1 MQPVDSGLGNEIKR
15 RIGKI
20 SSAWLANE
28 SNLLRWEGGRVST
41 PPQPDD
47 VAPLTASDRRCLMA
61 QWAAESWFDICALA
75 AGPKR
80 STMLLRYFQRTGCHI
95 TSDLEDDMLISPEQL
110 TEDQVKE
117 YRSGLQKPWDPE
129 ADTSKLDTDAY
140 LQLCQ
145 KKDLEAMCKQLK
157 CVPLKRK
164 SIILKDSRYTTTAD
178 KRPMWENGKWAGYHK
193 THEFQKAD
201 YVKALRGQYNA
212 DVAKWAEQKQSERM
226 QKDLRGE
233 GVANDKTIQCEADDG
248 YVYFQ
253 KAHTQSV
260 ANCNPATAAKRK
272 PATAAKRKPAV
283 RKSKPAVEIDPAEEP
298 TAASDSDS
306 AASDGDQTISH
317 DQDQPAQGQGKSTGK
332 KMQKTLKRKKEIEGT
347 EIDLE
352 DSTEWAR
359 LPKASDSHSD
369 VVPAG
374 FEVQEHY
381 SEVGVGDRIIVCGV
395 GDDNDAGWSCGLV
408 EGRVGRLTRS
418 GNNAQMCEL
427 DATQVANVSV
437 VWPAEIV
444 GRKTLRSSLDIG
456 EHNHI
461 CSTNPKW
468 ARLVVTE

>member
-1 MQPVDSGLGNEIKR
+1 
-15 RIGKI
+15 
-20 SSAWLANE
+20 
-28 SNLLRWEGGRVST
+28 
-41 PPQPDD
+41 
-47 VAPLTASDRRCLMA
+47 
-61 QWAAESWFDICALA
+61 
-75 AGPKR
+75 
-80 STMLLRYFQRTGCHI
+80 
-95 TSDLEDDMLISPEQL
+95 
-110 TEDQVKE
+110 
-117 YRSGLQKPWDPE
+117 
-129 ADTSKLDTDAY
+129 
-140 LQLCQ
+140 
-145 KKDLEAMCKQLK
+145 
-157 CVPLKRK
+157 
-164 SIILKDSRYTTTAD
+164 
-178 KRPMWENGKWAGYHK
+178 MWENGKWAGYHK